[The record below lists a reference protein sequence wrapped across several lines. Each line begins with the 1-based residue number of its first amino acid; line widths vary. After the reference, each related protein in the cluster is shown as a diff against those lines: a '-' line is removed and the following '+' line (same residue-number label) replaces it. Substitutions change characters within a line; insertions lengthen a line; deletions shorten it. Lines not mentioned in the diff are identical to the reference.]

1 MERVNKMA
9 TRFDLASGG
18 VRLTL
23 QERTYQAVKK
33 ALLSGELIA
42 GQSLTVRE
50 IAESMGTSPTPV
62 REAVRRLLTEGAFEL
77 LPNGTVRVRQ
87 MNEEQ
92 RQHARDIRIMLE
104 GLAARRAAAL
114 ATPEEVDAIE
124 RTNEEMKS
132 AILRGDV
139 KRYCLKNMEFHFQLY
154 HAARSETV
162 FEIIERLWVQI
173 SPFLTVYAIDLVN
186 QQPKKVVRI
195 LTAEHDR
202 IIRAL
207 RQRNGEE
214 AEGAIKADL
223 SQTFEGRPKNALVLD
238 PARVIDAPMT
248 RAKVKVVG
256 AGRR

>member
-1 MERVNKMA
+1 M
-9 TRFDLASGG
+9 TRLNQPPLNLTRAN

-23 QERTYQAVKK
+23 QERTYQAIKK
-33 ALLSGELIA
+33 ALLSGDLIA
-42 GQSLTVRE
+42 GQPLTVRE

-87 MNEEQ
+87 MNEVQ

-114 ATPEEVDAIE
+114 ATQEEIDAIE
-124 RTNEEMKS
+124 RTNDEMKS

-139 KRYCLKNMEFHFQLY
+139 KRYCVKNMEFHFQLY
-154 HAARSETV
+154 EAARSEVV

-173 SPFLTVYAIDLVN
+173 SPFLTVYAIDLLGH
-186 QQPKKVVRI
+186 QPKKVVKT
-195 LTAEHDR
+195 LTTEHDR

-207 RQRNGEE
+207 RERNGDE
-214 AEGAIKADL
+214 AESAIRSDL
-223 SQTFEGRPKNALVLD
+223 SQTFEGHPHNSLVPDQGKIAAGPVVLKK
-238 PARVIDAPMT
+238 T
-248 RAKVKVVG
+248 RELKA
-256 AGRR
+256 ASRR

>member
-1 MERVNKMA
+1 MA
-9 TRFDLASGG
+9 AQFDLAGG
-18 VRLTL
+18 MVRLTL

-62 REAVRRLLTEGAFEL
+62 REAIRRLLTEGAFEL

-87 MNEEQ
+87 MNDEQ
-92 RQHARDIRIMLE
+92 RQHARDIRILLE

-132 AILRGDV
+132 AILRRDV

-154 HAARSETV
+154 HAGRSEVV

-173 SPFLTVYAIDLVN
+173 SPFLTVYAMDLIG
-186 QQPKKVVRI
+186 QQPKRI
-195 LTAEHDR
+195 LKTLTTEHDR
-202 IIRAL
+202 IVRAL
-207 RQRNGEE
+207 RQRDGDG
-214 AEGAIKADL
+214 AENAIRADL
-223 SQTFEGRPKNALVLD
+223 SQTFESEPTIALM
-238 PARVIDAPMT
+238 PDATSSMSSQLPLG
-248 RAKVKVVG
+248 KVKELR
-256 AGRR
+256 AARSQS

>member
-1 MERVNKMA
+1 MA
-9 TRFDLASGG
+9 PRLNLAGG
-18 VRLTL
+18 NVRLTL

-87 MNEEQ
+87 MNDEQ

-114 ATPEEVDAIE
+114 ATPEEIDAIE
-124 RTNEEMKS
+124 RTNDEMKS
-132 AILRGDV
+132 AILRRDV

-154 HAARSETV
+154 QAARSEVV

-173 SPFLTVYAIDLVN
+173 SPFLTVYAIDLIGH
-186 QQPKKVVRI
+186 QPKKIVKV
-195 LTAEHDR
+195 LTTEHDR
-202 IIRAL
+202 IIQAL
-207 RQRNGEE
+207 RHRDGDE
-214 AEGAIKADL
+214 AESAIRADL
-223 SQTFEGRPKNALVLD
+223 SQTFEGHPGNALAPDESEFSAAPVALKKTGGIKSA
-238 PARVIDAPMT
+238 AR
-248 RAKVKVVG
+248 R
-256 AGRR
+256 

>member
-1 MERVNKMA
+1 MA
-9 TRFDLASGG
+9 GRLDLSGGG

-23 QERTYQAVKK
+23 QERTYQAVKR
-33 ALLSGELIA
+33 ALLSGDLIA

-87 MNEEQ
+87 MNDEQ

-114 ATPEEVDAIE
+114 ATPEEIDAIE
-124 RTNEEMKS
+124 RTNDEMKA

-139 KRYCLKNMEFHFQLY
+139 KRYCVKNMEFHFQLY
-154 HAARSETV
+154 HAARSEVV

-173 SPFLTVYAIDLVN
+173 SPFLTVYAIDLVKH
-186 QQPKKVVRI
+186 QPKKVVKV
-195 LTAEHDR
+195 LTTEHDR

-207 RQRNGEE
+207 RRRDGDE
-214 AEGAIKADL
+214 AENAIKADL
-223 SQTFEGRPKNALVLD
+223 SQTFEGRPNNALV
-238 PARVIDAPMT
+238 PDAERPIS
-248 RAKVKVVG
+248 APIPLGKVKELRS
-256 AGRR
+256 ARR

>member
-1 MERVNKMA
+1 MVARL
-9 TRFDLASGG
+9 DLSGGG

-42 GQSLTVRE
+42 GQSLTVRQ

-87 MNEEQ
+87 MNDEQ

-114 ATPEEVDAIE
+114 ATPEEIDAIA
-124 RTNEEMKS
+124 RTNDEMKA

-139 KRYCLKNMEFHFQLY
+139 KRYCAKNMEFHFQLY
-154 HAARSETV
+154 HAARSEVV

-173 SPFLTVYAIDLVN
+173 SPFLTVYALDAVGR
-186 QQPKKVVRI
+186 QPKKVIKV
-195 LTAEHDR
+195 LTTQHDR
-202 IIRAL
+202 IIHAL
-207 RQRNGEE
+207 RQRDGDE
-214 AEGAIKADL
+214 AESAIKADL
-223 SQTFEGRPKNALVLD
+223 SQTFEGRSKNALL
-238 PARVIDAPMT
+238 PDAEHPNGAT
-248 RAKVKVVG
+248 LPLVKVRQFRAV
-256 AGRR
+256 RR

>member
-1 MERVNKMA
+1 MA
-9 TRFDLASGG
+9 ARLDLSGG
-18 VRLTL
+18 SVRLTL

-62 REAVRRLLTEGAFEL
+62 REAVRRLLSEGAFEL

-87 MNEEQ
+87 MNDEQ

-114 ATPEEVDAIE
+114 ATPDEIDAIE
-124 RTNEEMKS
+124 RTNDEMKA

-139 KRYCLKNMEFHFQLY
+139 KRYCVKNMEFHFLLY
-154 HAARSETV
+154 QAARSEVV

-173 SPFLTVYAIDLVN
+173 SPFLTVYAIDLVS
-186 QQPKKVVRI
+186 QRPKKVVKV
-195 LTAEHDR
+195 LTTEHDR

-207 RQRNGEE
+207 RQRDGDE
-214 AEGAIKADL
+214 AESAIRADL
-223 SQTFEGRPKNALVLD
+223 SQTFESRPKNALL
-238 PARVIDAPMT
+238 PDAGPPIGAPIPL
-248 RAKVKVVG
+248 AKVKEFR
-256 AGRR
+256 AARR